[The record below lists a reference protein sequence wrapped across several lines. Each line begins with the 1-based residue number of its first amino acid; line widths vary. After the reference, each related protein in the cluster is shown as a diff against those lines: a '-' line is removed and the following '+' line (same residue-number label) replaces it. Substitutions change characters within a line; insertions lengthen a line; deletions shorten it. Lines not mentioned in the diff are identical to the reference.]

1 MEITGYKYNT
11 ESEAII
17 ARQQCADFYG
27 LPKSPKDE
35 TIYWL
40 DYAKANLN
48 SPIFWYIVFDESVRE
63 ILGEP
68 ETFDVVFEEPIE
80 E

>member
-11 ESEAII
+11 ESEGI
-17 ARQQCADFYG
+17 AARKQCADFYG
-27 LPKSPKDE
+27 LPKSPKNE
-35 TIYWL
+35 TIYWV
-40 DYAKANLN
+40 DYIEANLN
-48 SPIFWYIVFDESVRE
+48 SPIFWYIVFDESVKE

-68 ETFDVVFEEPIE
+68 ETFNVVFEEPTE

>member
-27 LPKSPKDE
+27 LPKSPEDE
-35 TIYWL
+35 TIYWI
-40 DYAKANLN
+40 DYFKANLN
-48 SPIFWYIVFDESVRE
+48 TPIFWYIESYEGIIE

-68 ETFDVVFEEPIE
+68 ETFNVVFEEPTP
-80 E
+80 